1 MKILITAVS
10 LSLLST
16 FALADNTKEDAVA
29 VSETTRI
36 QFEILD
42 ADQNGEIT
50 KKEAL
55 ASEKLSSKFA
65 ELDVDSN
72 GNLDRAEFS
81 QFYET
86 EGK

>member
-1 MKILITAVS
+1 MKTLITAAS

-16 FALADNTKEDAVA
+16 LALAGNAKEDAAA
-29 VSETTRI
+29 VSDTIRI

-55 ASEKLSSKFA
+55 ASQKLSIKFA
-65 ELDVDSN
+65 ELDVNNN
-72 GNLDRAEFS
+72 GNLDRTEFS
-81 QFYET
+81 QFYTT
-86 EGK
+86 EEK